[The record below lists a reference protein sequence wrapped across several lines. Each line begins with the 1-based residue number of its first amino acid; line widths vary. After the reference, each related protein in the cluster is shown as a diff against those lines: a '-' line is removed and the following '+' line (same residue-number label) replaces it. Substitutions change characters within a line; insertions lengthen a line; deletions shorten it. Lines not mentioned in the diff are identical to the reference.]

1 MGLVGHLAAEGD
13 REAQGGAGR
22 LAEPGGEQ
30 QGGRGAFAEARQG
43 DVGTVRGGHR
53 GGRRSVVRAWL
64 EVVGVVE
71 GVGARVQPVALDEE
85 GTGLDEAERQALGLE
100 PEVAR
105 PVPLLLGEGALDD
118 LFQQGQRGAAA
129 EPGEEHLLQV
139 GVDAGGRR
147 VGGGGEEEG
156 ALGVAVRSS
165 SRAAPPISR
174 SSTVTTAPIDRTC
187 ARSSSRSGRWPGALY
202 TVSKRACSRSV
213 AVRPRPLRRTTPSGA
228 RSAQS
233 AATASSRAVRP
244 EPGWPVRRTLRP
256 RASIRTR
263 RSRSSSR
270 SRRGGWGAGGPA
282 GRGVRRRVR
291 GRRARRGCGGR
302 GRRARSPAARPRPR
316 CRPRG

>member
-30 QGGRGAFAEARQG
+30 QGGRGALAEARQG
-43 DVGTVRGGHR
+43 DVAAVRGGHR
-53 GGRRSVVRAWL
+53 GV
-64 EVVGVVE
+64 
-71 GVGARVQPVALDEE
+71 
-85 GTGLDEAERQALGLE
+85 AERRPG
-100 PEVAR
+100 VAGSSRCRRRRRGPCSAGRAGRGGKPWTKRSGR
-105 PVPLLLGEGALDD
+105 PSDSN
-118 LFQQGQRGAAA
+118 QRSPAQFRSSSVRGRSTTCSSRASEAPRPSPARSTSSRWASTPGAAA
-129 EPGEEHLLQV
+129 SEAAASRKAHS
-139 GVDAGGRR
+139 
-147 VGGGGEEEG
+147 
-156 ALGVAVRSS
+156 GVAVRSS

-202 TVSKRACSRSV
+202 TVSKRACSRSA

-256 RASIRTR
+256 RASSRTR

-270 SRRGGWGAGGPA
+270 SRRGGWGAGVGL
-282 GRGVRRRVR
+282 GTGERRRVR